1 MKDLLGLSLEE
12 MQTELAKLQLPAF
25 RARQLFRHI
34 HKNGSTDFVSMTDF
48 TKDVRLLLQERF
60 FITNCGILAERSSG
74 DATKWLLK
82 LPDGEKIET
91 VLMSYLARKEQRER
105 RTLCVSTQVGCA
117 MGCVFCATGISSI
130 ARNLTTGEIL
140 AQIWAAN
147 HAISPAKVT
156 NIVLMGMG
164 EPLANYDAVIKAI
177 RIINDSEGLNI
188 GIRRIVLS
196 TSGLVPGIRR
206 LAVEELDIVLAI
218 SLHAPND
225 ELRSKLMPINKTYP
239 LEELLTAV
247 DTYIDFTGRRVTFEY
262 LMIEEVN
269 DKPEHA
275 IQLAR
280 LLKGKLANINLIP
293 FNSVT
298 ELDFKRSSPARVKA
312 FRAILTE
319 KGLDAVIREEMGGE
333 IEAACGQLR
342 RQNQEVRD
350 SENS

>member
-1 MKDLLGLSLEE
+1 MKDLLSMNLEQ
-12 MQTELAKLQLPAF
+12 MQTELGRLKLPAF

-34 HKNGSTDFVSMTDF
+34 HKNGCSDFVSMTDF
-48 TKDVRLLLQERF
+48 SKDVRSLLQAEF
-60 FITNCGILAERSSG
+60 YISKCIILTEKSSG
-74 DATKWLLK
+74 DATKWLLR
-82 LPDGEKIET
+82 LPDGEMIET
-91 VLMSYLARKEQRER
+91 VLMSYTGRSEQRER

-117 MGCVFCATGISSI
+117 MGCVFCATGISSM

-147 HAISPAKVT
+147 NAIEPARVT

-177 RIINDSEGLNI
+177 RIINDPEGLNV

-196 TSGLVPGIRR
+196 TSGLIPGIQC
-206 LAVEELDIVLAI
+206 LAEEDLDIVLAI

-225 ELRSKLMPINKTYP
+225 EIRSQLMPINKLYP
-239 LEELLTAV
+239 IADLLAAV
-247 DTYIDFTGRRVTFEY
+247 DTYIRRTGRRVTFEY
-262 LMIEEVN
+262 LMIEDVN

-275 IQLAR
+275 LQLAK
-280 LLKGKLANINLIP
+280 LLQGKLANINLIP

-298 ELDFKRSSPARVKA
+298 ELDFKRSSPARVKK
-312 FRAILTE
+312 FRDILKE

-333 IEAACGQLR
+333 IDAACGQLR
-342 RQNQEVRD
+342 RQNF
-350 SENS
+350 